1 MRWLDL
7 NQRPLVYETND
18 LTGLIYIASIPCGG
32 AGGVRGYSASTGPY
46 RVPGFAHP
54 DWGPPFLPGVLRGL
68 KLWSSRLAGL
78 GFSGDGFAQR

>member
-32 AGGVRGYSASTGPY
+32 AGGVMEDQHPPARTACQGLPTLTG
-46 RVPGFAHP
+46 V
-54 DWGPPFLPGVLRGL
+54 
-68 KLWSSRLAGL
+68 RLS
-78 GFSGDGFAQR
+78 FQVRFED